1 MSLHICNKSPTEN
14 SALRSSLAVA
24 SSGAG
29 NAVLLI
35 ENAVY
40 AVLPSLAQSLDLA
53 AASSNIR
60 LYALTDDLQARGL
73 LPLAVDYVT
82 AINYA
87 EFVQLCVAHKNSHTW
102 Y

>member
-14 SALRSSLAVA
+14 SALRSCLAVA
-24 SSGAG
+24 SIGEG
-29 NAVLLI
+29 HAVLLI

-40 AVLPSLAQSLDLA
+40 AVLPAIAQSLQLQA
-53 AASSNIR
+53 TSSNTR

-73 LPLAVDYVT
+73 VPLAVDYVT
-82 AINYA
+82 PIDYA
-87 EFVQLCVAHKNSHTW
+87 EFVQLCVTHKNSHSW